1 MNNEA
6 IADVLW
12 NNRKLLNK
20 IIDNLKEPKIDKL
33 LVTIYIE
40 KIDSSL
46 ETLQTL
52 LAKGKG
58 RVVVTG
64 NATGNQVPLPIFLDD
79 VETDNPEQEDLDAKK
94 QREAQRSFYG

>member
-33 LVTIYIE
+33 LVTLYVE
-40 KIDSSL
+40 KVDSSL

>member
-6 IADVLW
+6 IADVLA
-12 NNRKLLNK
+12 NNRKLLSK